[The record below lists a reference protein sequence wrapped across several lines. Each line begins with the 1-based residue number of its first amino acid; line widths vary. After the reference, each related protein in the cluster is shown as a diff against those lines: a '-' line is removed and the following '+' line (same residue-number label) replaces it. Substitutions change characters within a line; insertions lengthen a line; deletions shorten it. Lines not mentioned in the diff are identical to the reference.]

1 MTARF
6 FKTYPVDIPCVLRKP
21 DVVLGPACGAL
32 GAWDKADR
40 KYALYDEKR
49 RYSRYAQMAL

>member
-1 MTARF
+1 
-6 FKTYPVDIPCVLRKP
+6 
-21 DVVLGPACGAL
+21 VLGPACGAL